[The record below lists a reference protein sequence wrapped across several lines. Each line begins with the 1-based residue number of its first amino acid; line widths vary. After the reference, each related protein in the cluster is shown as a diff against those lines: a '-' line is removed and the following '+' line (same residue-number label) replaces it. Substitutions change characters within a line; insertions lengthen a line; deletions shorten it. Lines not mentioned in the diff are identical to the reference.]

1 MFEVARY
8 ESERKLVL
16 GTTIAVAA
24 SFYGAMFV
32 ALSPAYSDFDLEAVF
47 SDFPPQFTEG
57 FGLEAFNTLPG
68 LLAVE
73 LYQFGWILV
82 LGLYLAYTA
91 AGLVAGDIE
100 TGRMDT
106 LLSAPIARTRLVGEE
121 FLSMLVPILAVN
133 AVTPVVLY
141 VGSVL
146 IDEPLDVVDLV
157 ALHAL
162 AVPYLLCCAA
172 VGFALSVFLAN
183 ESLAQNA
190 SVGVLVVAFLIET
203 VFIGTDLEFL
213 GVLTPMNYFD
223 PTAILVNSTYDLAGA
238 GILLAATVVLVLA
251 GQWRFG
257 RMDIQ

>member
-8 ESERKLVL
+8 ESERRLVL
-16 GTTIAVAA
+16 GATIAIAA

-32 ALSPAYSDFDLEAVF
+32 GISPAYSNFDIEAIF
-47 SDFPPQFTEG
+47 SNFPQQFTEG
-57 FGLEAFNTLPG
+57 FGLAAFDTLPG

-91 AGLVAGDIE
+91 ASLVAGDVE

-106 LLSAPIARTRLVGEE
+106 LLSAPISRAKLVGEE
-121 FLSMLVPILAVN
+121 FLSLLVPILAVN
-133 AVTPVVLY
+133 VVTPIVLY
-141 VGSVL
+141 IGSVV
-146 IDEPLDVVDLV
+146 IDKPLAIEHLV

-172 VGFALSVFLAN
+172 VGFALSVFLED

-190 SVGVLVVAFLIET
+190 SIGVLVVAFLVET

-213 GVLTPMNYFD
+213 GVIAPMNYFD
-223 PTAILVNSTYDLAGA
+223 PTEILVYGTYDLAGA
-238 GILLAATVVLVLA
+238 GILLAATVVLVFA
-251 GQWRFG
+251 GQWRFR
-257 RMDIQ
+257 RMDLG

>member
-8 ESERKLVL
+8 EGERKLVL
-16 GTTIAVAA
+16 GATIAVAA

-32 ALSPAYSDFDLEAVF
+32 GLSPAYSDFDLEAIF
-47 SDFPPQFTEG
+47 SDFPQQFTEG
-57 FGLEAFNTLPG
+57 FGMAAMDTLAG

-73 LYQFGWILV
+73 LYQFGWLLV

-91 AGLVAGDIE
+91 ASLVAGDVE

-106 LLSAPIARTRLVGEE
+106 LLAAPISRMRLVGEE
-121 FLSMLVPILAVN
+121 FLSLLVPILAVN
-133 AVTPVVLY
+133 VVTPIVLY
-141 VGSVL
+141 IGSLV
-146 IDEPLDVVDLV
+146 IDDPLDIANLV
-157 ALHAL
+157 ALHAF

-172 VGFALSVFLAN
+172 VGFAFSVFLGN

-190 SVGVLVVAFLIET
+190 SVGVLVVAFLVET

-223 PTAILVNSTYDLAGA
+223 PTEILVNGTYDIAGGA
-238 GILLAATVVLVLA
+238 ILLAAAVVLVLA
-251 GQWRFG
+251 GQWRFR

>member
-16 GTTIAVAA
+16 GATIALAA

-162 AVPYLLCCAA
+162 AVPYLLCCTA

-190 SVGVLVVAFLIET
+190 SVGVLLVAFLVET
-203 VFIGTDLEFL
+203 VFIGTGLEFI

-223 PTAILVNSTYDLAGA
+223 PTAILVNGTYDLAGA

>member
-8 ESERKLVL
+8 EGERKLVL
-16 GTTIAVAA
+16 GATIAIAA

-32 ALSPAYSDFDLEAVF
+32 ALSPAYSNFDLEAIF
-47 SDFPPQFTEG
+47 SDFPQQFTEG
-57 FGLEAFNTLPG
+57 FGLAAFNTLPG

-106 LLSAPIARTRLVGEE
+106 LLSAPISRTRLVGEE

-133 AVTPVVLY
+133 AITPIVLY
-141 VGSVL
+141 IGSVL
-146 IDEPLDVVDLV
+146 IDEPLDVTNLV

-223 PTAILVNSTYDLAGA
+223 PTEILVNANYDFAGA
-238 GILLAATVVLVLA
+238 GILLAAAVVLVLA

>member
-8 ESERKLVL
+8 EGERRAGLAA
-16 GTTIAVAA
+16 TIAVAA

-32 ALSPAYSDFDLEAVF
+32 ALSPSFTDFDLDAIF
-47 SDFPPQFTEG
+47 ANFPPQFTEG
-57 FGLEAFNTLPG
+57 FGIETIDTLPG

-73 LYQFGWILV
+73 LYQVGWVLV

-100 TGRMDT
+100 TGRMDS
-106 LLSAPIARTRLVGEE
+106 LLSAPVSRTRLVGEE

-141 VGSVL
+141 AGSVL
-146 IDEPLDVVDLV
+146 INETLDPTNLL

-172 VGFALSVFLAN
+172 VGFALSVFL
-183 ESLAQNA
+183 ESETQARTA
-190 SVGVLVVAFLIET
+190 AVGSLVVAFLVET
-203 VFIGTDLEFL
+203 VFVGTDYEFL
-213 GVLTPMNYFD
+213 GVVAPMNYFD
-223 PTAILVNSTYDLAGA
+223 PTDILVEGTYDLAGGA
-238 GILLAATVVLVLA
+238 ILLAAAVVLVLA
-251 GQWRFG
+251 GQWRFR
-257 RMDIQ
+257 RMDIG